1 MDRTLLTLLLLS
13 AFLISLAAPLA
24 TMTVAAILSL
34 TTLCT
39 WGSWSLLRGAEQPQ
53 PEVQRVWDER

>member
-24 TMTVAAILSL
+24 TMTVCRYPIVDNSVYLGVMVSIE
-34 TTLCT
+34 
-39 WGSWSLLRGAEQPQ
+39 RG
-53 PEVQRVWDER
+53 